1 MQPLTQCRPIHGPY
15 VKLRALVEHHEAM
28 QRLVQCRHEVITIQI
43 VARQVQADHFNLLL
57 AALQSTR
64 PTA

>member
-1 MQPLTQCRPIHGPY
+1 M
-15 VKLRALVEHHEAM
+15 
-28 QRLVQCRHEVITIQI
+28 ITIQI